1 MSGVGSESSKPLS
14 PRRRSRPIQLG
25 NVTVGGDA
33 PVTVQSMTTTDTRDL
48 QATVAQC
55 RELQAAG
62 CDIVRVAVPD
72 DAAAA
77 NLAGIV
83 QGVTIPVVADIHF
96 NFHLALRAIDAGV
109 AGVRLNPGNIGGQ
122 KRVREV
128 ARAAKARGIPI
139 RIGVNGGSLE
149 KELLEKF
156 GYPSPE
162 AMVESAVRHIRML
175 EEEDFFDIKVSLKAS
190 DVPTMV
196 RAYRLAAQ
204 TFDYALHL
212 GVTEAGTLLQGTVK
226 SASGIGLLLAE
237 GIGDTIRVSL
247 TADPTEEVKVG
258 QLLLKSLGL
267 RPGGLTL
274 VSCPTCGRCSVDM
287 ISATQRIE
295 KALHGIKTDVHV
307 AVMGCEVN
315 GPGEAREADIGVA
328 YGHNGVGLLFKKGKI
343 LKRFA
348 ADELEGALIG
358 EVNRMEDERR
368 GSLPVLS
375 DAPPAQ
381 VPVAAAFDTSPP
393 PARLPSERPDWV
405 LPPQDDFSPR

>member
-14 PRRRSRPIQLG
+14 PRRKSRKIRLG
-25 NVTVGGDA
+25 NLFVGGDA
-33 PVTVQSMTTTDTRDL
+33 PVTVQSMATTDTRDRD
-48 QATVAQC
+48 ATIAQC

-62 CDIVRVAVPD
+62 ADIVRLAVPD
-72 DAAAA
+72 DDAADQLAA
-77 NLAGIV
+77 IV
-83 QGVTIPVVADIHF
+83 KGVTIPLVADIHF
-96 NFHLALRAIDAGV
+96 NYHLALRAIDAGI

-128 ARAAKARGIPI
+128 ARAAKAAGVPI

-149 KELLEKF
+149 KELLAKH

-162 AMVESAVRHIRML
+162 AMVESAVGHIRML

-204 TFDYALHL
+204 TFDYPLHL
-212 GVTEAGTLLQGTVK
+212 GVTEAGTLLQGAVK
-226 SASGIGLLLAE
+226 SSAGIGILLGE
-237 GIGDTIRVSL
+237 GIGDTLRVSL
-247 TADPTEEVKVG
+247 TADPVEEVKVG
-258 QLLLKSLGL
+258 IHLLKGLGL
-267 RPGGLTL
+267 RHGGMTL

-295 KALHGIKTDVHV
+295 KALAGVKEEVHV

-315 GPGEAREADIGVA
+315 GPGEAREADLGVA
-328 YGHNGVGLLFKKGKI
+328 YGHNNVGLLFKKGKV

-348 ADELEGALIG
+348 ADQLEHALVE
-358 EVNRMEDERR
+358 EVQKLVQER
-368 GSLPVLS
+368 GGKLPVVNE
-375 DAPPAQ
+375 A
-381 VPVAAAFDTSPP
+381 PVAGARQFLVDPP
-393 PARLPSERPDWV
+393 PPRLPADRPSWV
-405 LPPQDDFSPR
+405 LPGKEGFDPRG